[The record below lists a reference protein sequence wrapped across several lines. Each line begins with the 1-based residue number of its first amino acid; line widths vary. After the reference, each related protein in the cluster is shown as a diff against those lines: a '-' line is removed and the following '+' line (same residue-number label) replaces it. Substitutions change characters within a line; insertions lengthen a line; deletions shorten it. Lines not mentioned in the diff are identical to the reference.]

1 MSKISEYIFGLYHQ
15 LVGDEIQPI
24 DENVVDEAMGVI
36 NKINVTDANS
46 LFYFLSAI
54 NLLNA
59 AIKTEKYK
67 SRLFY
72 EFIKTRV
79 SAVADCVLK
88 NATSFYDSKLYY
100 DKNQK
105 CLYFEVYGVIFSFHQ
120 IKETKQIL
128 IVAANNPPIT
138 WTGIRLQRIAQNIFL
153 FAKEQSNT
161 IQMQDQ
167 SPSIAQ
173 IKKSKNT
180 ELLNKLV
187 ECPDC
192 GKEISKSAFF
202 CPNCGYIPL
211 YNIITNSYKVG
222 DKVQISFNTNKVSGE
237 IVNLTPVFATI
248 KKKD

>member
-1 MSKISEYIFGLYHQ
+1 MSKISEHIFRLYSQ

-24 DENVVDEAMGVI
+24 DENVVDEAMDVI

-100 DKNQK
+100 NKNQK
-105 CLYFEVYGVIFSFHQ
+105 CLYFEVYGVIFGFLK
-120 IKETKQIL
+120 IK
-128 IVAANNPPIT
+128 V
-138 WTGIRLQRIAQNIFL
+138 
-153 FAKEQSNT
+153 
-161 IQMQDQ
+161 
-167 SPSIAQ
+167 
-173 IKKSKNT
+173 
-180 ELLNKLV
+180 
-187 ECPDC
+187 
-192 GKEISKSAFF
+192 
-202 CPNCGYIPL
+202 
-211 YNIITNSYKVG
+211 
-222 DKVQISFNTNKVSGE
+222 
-237 IVNLTPVFATI
+237 
-248 KKKD
+248 

>member
-1 MSKISEYIFGLYHQ
+1 MSKISEHIFRLYSQ

-24 DENVVDEAMGVI
+24 DENVVDEAMDVI

-100 DKNQK
+100 NKNQK

-138 WTGIRLQRIAQNIFL
+138 WTGVRLQRIAQNIFL
-153 FAKEQSNT
+153 FAKEQSDT
-161 IQMQDQ
+161 C
-167 SPSIAQ
+167 
-173 IKKSKNT
+173 
-180 ELLNKLV
+180 LLYTS
-187 ECPDC
+187 D
-192 GKEISKSAFF
+192 AA
-202 CPNCGYIPL
+202 
-211 YNIITNSYKVG
+211 
-222 DKVQISFNTNKVSGE
+222 D
-237 IVNLTPVFATI
+237 
-248 KKKD
+248 D